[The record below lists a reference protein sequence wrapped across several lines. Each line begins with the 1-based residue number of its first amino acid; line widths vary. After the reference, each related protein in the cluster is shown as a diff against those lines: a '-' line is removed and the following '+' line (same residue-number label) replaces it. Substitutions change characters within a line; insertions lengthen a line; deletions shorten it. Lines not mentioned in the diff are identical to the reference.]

1 MHIKEGERLDDLQLK
16 GLKIIQDKNGFCF
29 GIDAVLLANFPSIK
43 KDSIV
48 VDLGTGTGIIPIL
61 LAGKSRAKKIYGIEI
76 QDEVADMAKR
86 SVILNNLEDRIQ
98 IINMDLKSIT
108 DKIDKNSVDVVTSNP
123 PYMYS
128 DGLINEND
136 KKAISRHCI
145 KCDVEDIIKVSSE
158 ILKSNGRLYMINR
171 PNRLVDILYFG
182 RKYKLEPK
190 VIKFVHSKSGDAPKF
205 VLIEFKRLAK
215 PEVKI
220 LKPLYIY
227 DDEGSYTDDI
237 REIYSTQSLENN
249 TVMSK

>member
-16 GLKIIQDKNGFCF
+16 RLKIIQDKNGFCF